1 MSAPTPAHARAFAMR
16 LLLAAALMLAALVFA
31 YPLLFMFAA
40 SFKPADAIFADIAN
54 PLALLPDGRW
64 SLVNYH
70 HVFDKSAVGSYL
82 LNSSVIALVTIVAG
96 VFVNS
101 ALAFAIAK
109 LQWRG
114 RHGVLALV
122 LALLI
127 VPLEVLA
134 IPMMLV
140 VAHLP
145 WFDPARGAFVVGWL
159 DTLHVQ
165 IVPFVANAFC
175 VFLFHQAFKDLPDEL
190 IEAARMDGAGALTIY
205 LRIVLPLCKPTVATA
220 AIVIFLAMWNQYL
233 WPVMTVQTGGARP
246 VMVGLQLFFGRTNQW
261 GEIMAYA
268 SLITLPVLA
277 FFLVIQKHFVRSVV
291 GSGIKG

>member
-1 MSAPTPAHARAFAMR
+1 MNARGLAVR
-16 LLLAAALMLAALVFA
+16 LLLAAALVLAALVFA
-31 YPLLFMFAA
+31 WPLLFMAAA
-40 SFKPADAIFADIAN
+40 SFKPADAIFAEIAS
-54 PLALLPDGRW
+54 PAALLPDARW
-64 SLVNYH
+64 SFTNYES
-70 HVFDKSAVGSYL
+70 VFEKSQVLHYMLNSAVIS
-82 LNSSVIALVTIVAG
+82 LVTVVAG

-101 ALAFAIAK
+101 AAAFALAK

-114 RHGVLALV
+114 RGSLMALV

-140 VAHLP
+140 VSRLP
-145 WFDPARGAFVVGWL
+145 WFDSGEGALVVGWL
-159 DTLHVQ
+159 DTLRVQ

-190 IEAARMDGAGALTIY
+190 VEAARMDGAGAFTIY
-205 LRIVLPLCKPTVATA
+205 LRIVLPLAKPTVATA
-220 AIVIFLAMWNQYL
+220 AIVLFLGMWNQYL
-233 WPVMTVQTGGARP
+233 WPVMTVQTSGARP
-246 VMVGLQLFFGRTNQW
+246 VMVGLQQFFGRTNQW

-268 SLITLPVLA
+268 TLITLPVLA
-277 FFLVIQKHFVRSVV
+277 FFIAFQKQFVRSVV